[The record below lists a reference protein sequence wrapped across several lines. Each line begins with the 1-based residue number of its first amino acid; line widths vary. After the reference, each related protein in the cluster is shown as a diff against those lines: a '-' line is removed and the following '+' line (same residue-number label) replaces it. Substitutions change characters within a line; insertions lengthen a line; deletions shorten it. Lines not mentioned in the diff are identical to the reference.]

1 MIKLFKRTR
10 NYLHSLLLKYL
21 LWFMRNVW
29 TNPTFMYFINFL
41 YIYCGLK
48 KVILLKGFNHSLLK
62 SLLIGSIVMWK
73 IILSISI
80 EKGGLLLL

>member
-48 KVILLKGFNHSLLK
+48 KVILWMNLYHSQLRN
-62 SLLIGSIVMWK
+62 LLIGLIATWK
-73 IILSISI
+73 ITLSIST
-80 EKGGLLLL
+80 KKDGLLLL